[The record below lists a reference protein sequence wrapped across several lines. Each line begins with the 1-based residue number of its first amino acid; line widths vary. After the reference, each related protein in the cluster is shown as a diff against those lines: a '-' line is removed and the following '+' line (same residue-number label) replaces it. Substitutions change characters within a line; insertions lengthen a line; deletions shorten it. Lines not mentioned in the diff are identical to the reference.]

1 MKRRPL
7 RNLPLFMIPLFMFV
21 FSNIEEIKVSM
32 RAYVEHNQ
40 ERQAMGE
47 LLDSAGWFHN
57 DDEGGEPI
65 DVAHLENCDLYI
77 ADPKCPVD

>member
-1 MKRRPL
+1 
-7 RNLPLFMIPLFMFV
+7 
-21 FSNIEEIKVSM
+21 M